1 MKILF
6 LKIATVLKIST
17 YQFWYEQECAN
28 IILSGP
34 KQIKEIY
41 FKFIKEDCP
50 QLSIVNEDPL
60 TPSLSCPI
68 TERCFSFLYNSQKSS
83 EAPKEP
89 SRRKIEKEL
98 DAEVIKFTDIIS
110 KKINHTRS
118 EKNFWEKFT
127 KDLPKLTILYVKINS
142 LPATS
147 AFIERFFSLTG
158 LVCEK
163 RRMRMTEDL
172 IEKRAILKANMT
184 TLEKLCVD

>member
-1 MKILF
+1 MI
-6 LKIATVLKIST
+6 
-17 YQFWYEQECAN
+17 
-28 IILSGP
+28 P
-34 KQIKEIY
+34 
-41 FKFIKEDCP
+41 
-50 QLSIVNEDPL
+50 
-60 TPSLSCPI
+60 
-68 TERCFSFLYNSQKSS
+68 
-83 EAPKEP
+83 
-89 SRRKIEKEL
+89 
-98 DAEVIKFTDIIS
+98 IS
-110 KKINHTRS
+110 K
-118 EKNFWEKFT
+118 KNFWEKFT